1 MILPDSQLKEAYDK
15 FLKIKEKSMKER
27 EEKMS
32 TIKKN
37 GLERECTESEGKRDG
52 FPVQTLESYRNV
64 FGII

>member
-37 GLERECTESEGKRDG
+37 GLERECTESEGKRHG
-52 FPVQTLESYRNV
+52 FR
-64 FGII
+64 FRH